1 MKNLKLRGAR
11 AEKGLTQ
18 KELSKLI
25 EMPLATYVAKEQG
38 RYQFTVSEAQTIAEV
53 LGKNPSEIFFN
64 AR

>member
-18 KELSKLI
+18 KELSRLI
-25 EMPLATYVAKEQG
+25 DMPVATYVAKEQG
-38 RYQFTVSEAQTIAEV
+38 RYEFSISEAQKIASV

-64 AR
+64 TQ